1 MDAISK
7 KLVIVG
13 DGAVGKTC
21 LIQLLTDH
29 FPSESVPTIVYNN
42 TKGIEVDGKQIS
54 TTVSDRSLIRTL
66 ASSSC
71 ASPSI
76 CHKHWRTLTRRGRL
90 RIFANIEVSTIPS
103 ESSDRYSWQQEL
115 YSKRPQAVHR
125 TAIEE

>member
-1 MDAISK
+1 SIFLQ
-7 KLVIVG
+7 LVIVE

-21 LIQLLTDH
+21 LIQLFLTDQ
-29 FPSESVPTIVYNN
+29 FLSEYVPTIVYNN
-42 TKGIEVDGKQIS
+42 TKGIEVDGKHMT

-76 CHKHWRTLTRRGRL
+76 CHKHWRTLTRSGHL
-90 RIFANIEVSTIPS
+90 RIFANIEDSSISS
-103 ESSDRYSWQQEL
+103 ESSDRSSWQQER